1 MQNQELQSA
10 IVDWMNKI
18 SFLKYHTNFKEYIDG
33 TLFIQILNHINTD
46 HFGSTFHVLENQ
58 AYTDNWALNM
68 SRLKLIVD
76 KLTDYTHKQL
86 EINVMEIAKDR
97 NETQILKLFGVICQL
112 ILQSDFQDDFF
123 VPVLQLPEKKQE
135 LISQYLQTLVE
146 PFTQSEDKSLLDKID
161 ELETE
166 NQKLIHQHQ
175 VLMNEIIEQKMSIKK
190 LEQENKDKTEHI
202 VMLESHE
209 RKSSFNEEKIKE
221 LEELN
226 KQLWSSQ
233 SKTREL
239 EIKVQSQQNQIKEA
253 NLLKD
258 NTRLE
263 NEQLKLKIM
272 QYIKQE
278 QKYEQTKEK
287 LTQQKLYYTKLIED
301 KDRQLNKLQTS
312 FQEIFNSFQN
322 EKKRTLQ
329 LEAEIQS
336 LQSKI
341 TELNHEF
348 HQKEVCL
355 NEKIREASR
364 RESRLNSFEATDLR
378 PDSRMNTNDQINL
391 AQDLNQTN
399 DQYYALHMSM
409 LIQEENYKK
418 EIDILKEKI
427 KNQDQ
432 QIKAWKQL
440 NERSEDKI
448 KQLESK
454 TILINDNQSAQH
466 IAQQNEQIKYL
477 TNMLNSFNDK
487 FMKIKE
493 EHMRLL
499 KTCQ

>member
-1 MQNQELQSA
+1 MQNQELLIA

-18 SFLKYHTNFKEYIDG
+18 TFLKYHTNFKEYADG

-58 AYTDNWALNM
+58 SYTDNWALNM

-76 KLTDYTHKQL
+76 KLTDFTHKQL
-86 EINVMEIAKDR
+86 DVNVMEIAKDR
-97 NETQILKLFGVICQL
+97 NESQILKLIGVICQL

-123 VPVLQLPEKKQE
+123 VPVLQLSEQKQE
-135 LISQYLQTLVE
+135 LISQFLQTLVE

-166 NQKLIHQHQ
+166 NHKLIHQNQ
-175 VLMNEIIEQKMSIKK
+175 VLMNEIIEQKMAIKK
-190 LEQENKDKTEHI
+190 LEQDNKEKTEQI
-202 VMLESHE
+202 VMIESHE
-209 RKSSFNEEKIKE
+209 RRSSFNEEKIKE

-226 KQLWSSQ
+226 KQLWQSQ
-233 SKTREL
+233 QKTREL
-239 EIKVQSQQNQIKEA
+239 DLKVQSQLSQIKEA
-253 NLLKD
+253 NLLKE
-258 NTRLE
+258 NTKLE

-278 QKYEQTKEK
+278 QKCELIKEK
-287 LTQQKLYYTKLIED
+287 LSQQKLYYTKLIED
-301 KDRQLNKLQTS
+301 KDRQINKLQSS

-322 EKKRTLQ
+322 EKKRTLS
-329 LEAEIQS
+329 LETEVQS
-336 LQSKI
+336 LSQKI
-341 TELNHEF
+341 TELNQEF

-364 RESRLNSFEATDLR
+364 RESRMNSFDLTDLK

-391 AQDLNQTN
+391 AQDLNQNN

-418 EIDILKEKI
+418 EIEILKEKI
-427 KNQDQ
+427 KNQEQ

-440 NERSEDKI
+440 NERSDEKI

-454 TILINDNQSAQH
+454 SISVNDNQSAQH
-466 IAQQNEQIKYL
+466 IAQQNEQIKHL

-487 FMKIKE
+487 FIKIRE
-493 EHMRLL
+493 EHLRLL

>member
-1 MQNQELQSA
+1 MQNQELLSA

-18 SFLKYHTNFKEYIDG
+18 TFLKYHTNFKEYVDG

-46 HFGSTFHVLENQ
+46 HFGSIFHVLENQ
-58 AYTDNWALNM
+58 SYIDNWALNM

-86 EINVMEIAKDR
+86 DLNVMEIAKDK
-97 NETQILKLFGVICQL
+97 NETQILKLFGIICQL

-123 VPVLQLPEKKQE
+123 VAVLQLPEQKQE
-135 LISQYLQTLVE
+135 LISQFLQTLVE
-146 PFTQSEDKSLLDKID
+146 PFSQSEDKSLLDKID

-166 NQKLIHQHQ
+166 NQKLIHQNQ

-190 LEQENKDKTEHI
+190 LDQENKEKTEQL

-226 KQLWSSQ
+226 KQLWSTQ
-233 SKTREL
+233 QKTREL
-239 EIKVQSQQNQIKEA
+239 EIKVQQQISQIKEA

-287 LTQQKLYYTKLIED
+287 LSQQKLCYTKLIED
-301 KDRQLNKLQTS
+301 KDRQINKLQTS
-312 FQEIFNSFQN
+312 FQEIFNSFQS
-322 EKKRTLQ
+322 EKKRTLS

-336 LQSKI
+336 LQQKI
-341 TELNHEF
+341 ADINNEF
-348 HQKEVCL
+348 HQKEVSL

-364 RESRLNSFEATDLR
+364 RESRLNSFDITDLR
-378 PDSRMNTNDQINL
+378 QDSRMNTNDQINL
-391 AQDLNQTN
+391 AQDLNQNN

-418 EIDILKEKI
+418 EIDMLKEKLQ
-427 KNQDQ
+427 NQEQ
-432 QIKAWKQL
+432 QIKAWKQI
-440 NERSEDKI
+440 NERSEVKI

-454 TILINDNQSAQH
+454 TILVQDNQSSIH
-466 IAQQNEQIKYL
+466 IAQQNEQIKHL

-487 FMKIKE
+487 FIKIRD
-493 EHMRLL
+493 EHLKLL